1 MYFAYCRICMSY
13 RIVFKIKIRTVKN
26 TSKQMRQLCVDA
38 VNESIYSLSSLNDVY
53 FRFLATV

>member
-1 MYFAYCRICMSY
+1 MSY
-13 RIVFKIKIRTVKN
+13 RIVFEIKIRAVKN